1 MMSRSL
7 TATEKHTVN
16 SIVLQVT
23 TKDKID
29 QVKED
34 VTKLLPS
41 DAAARISSL
50 QTQLATINSQATSLQ
65 ADITSLNS

>member
-1 MMSRSL
+1 MSRSL